1 MKKRKLF
8 IQAVCI
14 ILAVLMLL
22 SISIMVIAPSAWAA
36 SSDEIQSE
44 IYGLTSRQSE
54 IQSRMDDIQA
64 EIDSLDYEKA
74 NTLEKK
80 QYLDRRNQLAQ
91 EELNVIQEQITII
104 DNLIANMQEDLTD
117 AREEEAY
124 QRERFLARVR
134 AMEEKTDA
142 GYMDVLFNATSL
154 ADLLTR
160 LDLVSEIMNYDESL
174 EEEYIAAR
182 QRVETLEAQAMTM
195 FTENDARRQE
205 LVTKQAQLQTDIE
218 AACALIAQMEQSA
231 EDYEEILA
239 QEEQTQAEIQSLIIQ
254 KETELAEAKAREEAA
269 RMAAL
274 AAQQAAEQAAQQQA
288 PPSEDGGTDSA
299 GDGAADEGSADE
311 GSADEGG
318 GSSEGSGSSGSGAWM
333 IWPSYTRY
341 LTDYYGPRPVH
352 PVTGQSTFHDGIDI
366 GASYGSSIYAAA
378 GGTVIMAKES
388 GGYGNCVMISHGNGY
403 TTLYAH
409 MSSISV
415 SYGQSVSQGQVIGL
429 VGATGRVTGPHLHF
443 EVRTTSGSLD
453 PMSFVYY

>member
-8 IQAVCI
+8 IQIVCI
-14 ILAVLMLL
+14 FLAVLMLL

-36 SSDEIQSE
+36 SSDEIQTE
-44 IYGLTSRQSE
+44 IYGLTSRQNE
-54 IQSRMDDIQA
+54 IQQRMDDIQA

-104 DNLIANMQEDLTD
+104 DNLIANMQEDLAD

-124 QRERFLARVR
+124 QRERFLTRVR

-142 GYMDVLFNATSL
+142 GYMDVLFSATSL

-182 QRVETLEAQAMTM
+182 QRVETLETQAVTM
-195 FTENDARRQE
+195 FSENDERRQE
-205 LVTKQAQLQTDIE
+205 LETKQAQLQTDIE
-218 AACALIAQMEQSA
+218 AACALIAQMELDADS
-231 EDYEEILA
+231 YEEILA

-269 RMAAL
+269 RQAAL
-274 AAQQAAEQAAQQQA
+274 AAQQAAQQQNA
-288 PPSEDGGTDSA
+288 PQGEGDSSGESSGGDSGSSDSGSTDS
-299 GDGAADEGSADE
+299 
-311 GSADEGG
+311 
-318 GSSEGSGSSGSGAWM
+318 GSSDSGSSGGSSGSGAWM

-341 LTDYYGPRPVH
+341 LTDHYGPRPVH
-352 PVTGQSTFHDGIDI
+352 PVTGKSTFHDGIDI
-366 GASYGSSIYAAA
+366 GAGYGTSIYAAA
-378 GGTVIMAKES
+378 AGTVIMAREN

-443 EVRTTSGSLD
+443 EVRTSSGPLD
-453 PMSFVYY
+453 PMSFVYYG